1 MNICISVESA
11 ADLSKELIAKYG
23 LDVIP
28 FTLVLGDKQGY
39 DGDVTAKD
47 LFEYTDKNGKLPH
60 TSAINTGEF
69 NTYFEKLLK
78 TYDCVI
84 HLSLSSGISS
94 ACQNA
99 MIASS
104 SFGEGKIYVIDTH
117 SLSTGIALLA
127 IYAAKLRDAGKTPEE
142 IVSLVKERLPFDQ
155 TSFALESVNYLYKG
169 GRCSA
174 LAALGANLLRLKPQ
188 IIMKT
193 KDGKMTSGKKFRGP
207 IKKWVMDYVEETLKE
222 FNNPD
227 KSLIFVTH
235 TIYENHEVVDMVK
248 ERLVQ
253 EGFETIYETYAGGTI
268 SCHCGPNCLGIL
280 YLNDG
285 EHLINK

>member
-11 ADLSKELIAKYG
+11 ADLSKELIAKYRFE
-23 LDVIP
+23 VIP

-39 DGDVTAKD
+39 DGDIVAKD
-47 LFEYTDKNGKLPH
+47 LFEYTEKNGKLPH
-60 TSAINTGEF
+60 TSAINAGEYE
-69 NTYFEKLLK
+69 TYFAGLLK
-78 TYDCVI
+78 TYDAVI
-84 HLSLSSGISS
+84 HFSLSSGISS

-99 MIASS
+99 TLVASS
-104 SFGEGKIYVIDTH
+104 FPEGKVNVIDTH

-127 IYAAKLRDAGKTPEE
+127 IYAARLRDAGKSPEE
-142 IVSLVKERLPFDQ
+142 IVSLAKERIPNDQ

-193 KDGKMTSGKKFRGP
+193 EDGKMTSGKKFRGP
-207 IKKWVMDYVEETLKE
+207 IKKWVMDYVEATLEE

-227 KSLIFVTH
+227 KELIFVTH
-235 TIYENHEVVDMVK
+235 TIYENHEVVEMVK
-248 ERLVQ
+248 ERLKK
-253 EGFETIYETYAGGTI
+253 EGFRTIYETYAGGTI

-285 EHLINK
+285 EHPIG